1 MMRFISAILIALSLG
16 SARAAPGDLAL
27 GLQNLYWGMS
37 PADAA
42 KLYPALGPVPV
53 PNPKRAAVIRMSQQF
68 QYAGCSGQL
77 ALNFYNDHLNNI
89 RFDQVRN
96 SSPCREQVL
105 RELQEKFGPAYPRFP
120 GARLREENLEMRSR
134 TTVAGYEHWAN
145 DFGDWMIVDAR
156 ELFDT
161 SGERSAALMQGDA
174 LRRATSCQS
183 VQAEFISELT
193 PGASSGPTF
202 APTVSDL
209 NCEYPNL
216 AVGFFEQGR
225 VVLQVNILADGTLA
239 SGVLVT
245 EKPTGTRTADLTDA
259 AVRIA
264 AEKLRYSPAMK
275 DGTPIATEARLAI
288 DFKII
293 HPFRAVR

>member
-1 MMRFISAILIALSLG
+1 MMRFFSVILIALSLG
-16 SARAAPGDLAL
+16 SARAAPDDLAL

-37 PADAA
+37 PAEAA

-68 QYAGCSGQL
+68 QYVGCSGQL
-77 ALNFYNDHLNNI
+77 ALNFYNEHLNNI

-134 TTVAGYEHWAN
+134 TTVASYMHWAN
-145 DFGDWMIVDAR
+145 DFGDWMIVDMR

-161 SGERSAALMQGDA
+161 SGERYAALMQGDA

-183 VQAEFISELT
+183 VQAEFIPELT
-193 PGASSGPTF
+193 PAISYGPTF
-202 APTVSDL
+202 EPTVRDL
-209 NCEYPNL
+209 NCEYPTL
-216 AVGFFEQGR
+216 GAALLLQGR

-239 SGVLVT
+239 SGVLVS
-245 EKPTGTRTADLTDA
+245 EKPPGIYARDLSDA
-259 AVRIA
+259 AIRIA
-264 AEKLRYSPAMK
+264 TEKLRFFPAIK
-275 DGTPIATEARLAI
+275 DGMPVATEAHLAI
-288 DFKII
+288 NFKVT
-293 HPFRAVR
+293 HPLRGL